1 MKKSSPSTLDA
12 KTKAIDA
19 AMRRAA
25 KAAAAAARSS
35 GTKLYYKRNGKLVA
49 ATP

>member
-1 MKKSSPSTLDA
+1 MNPVATSKLDPR
-12 KTKAIDA
+12 TKAINA

-25 KAAAAAARSS
+25 KSAAATARAT
-35 GTKLYYKRNGKLVA
+35 GTKLYYKRNGKLVV